1 MKKLSVFLA
10 VALFLPTIL
19 FAAEYPD
26 MVGVWK
32 GHVRV
37 ISSGQNVS
45 DQVASGGAV
54 LSEVDLKLTIDHQDG
69 ESFIGTSRSSNTPNN
84 QPSTPVWGAIRSTG
98 KEALFITSNG
108 GRGNLWFGSKD
119 VFEFCIT
126 NLNETVISAYCGVL
140 KKQ

>member
-10 VALFLPTIL
+10 VTLFFPPFI

-54 LSEVDLKLTIDHQDG
+54 LSQVDLKVTIDHQDG
-69 ESFIGTSRSSNTPNN
+69 ESFIGSSRSSNTPKN

-98 KEALFITSNG
+98 KEALFISANG
-108 GRGNLWFGSKD
+108 GRGNLWFGANG
-119 VFEFCIT
+119 VFEFCVT
-126 NLNETVISAYCGVL
+126 NLNETVISAYCGML